1 MWQEFRAFIARG
13 NVIDLAVGV
22 VVGAAFNAIVNS
34 LVNDIV
40 MPPIG
45 LLLAGVNFSD
55 LFFALDGKS
64 YASLQAAQQ
73 AGAPIWAWGRFI
85 QTVLNF
91 LIVAVAMFFLVKGVS
106 RIYRRPTSLASPSEP
121 SAEVKLLTEIRDL
134 LKAQR

>member
-22 VVGAAFNAIVNS
+22 VMGAAFNAIINS

-73 AGAPIWAWGRFI
+73 AGAPVWAWGRF
-85 QTVLNF
+85 V
-91 LIVAVAMFFLVKGVS
+91 
-106 RIYRRPTSLASPSEP
+106 R
-121 SAEVKLLTEIRDL
+121 
-134 LKAQR
+134 

>member
-1 MWQEFRAFIARG
+1 MWKEFRAFIARG

-22 VVGAAFNAIVNS
+22 VIGAAFNAIVNS

-55 LFFALDGKS
+55 LFFALDGKA

-73 AGAPIWAWGRFI
+73 ASAPIWAWGRFI
-85 QTVLNF
+85 QTIINF
-91 LIVAVAMFFLVKGVS
+91 LIVATAMFFLVKVVS
-106 RIYRRPTSLASPSEP
+106 QLYRKPASPAPPSEP
-121 SAEVKLLTEIRDL
+121 SEEVKLLSEIRNL

>member
-1 MWQEFRAFIARG
+1 VWSEFRAFIARG

-45 LLLAGVNFSD
+45 LLLAGVSFSD
-55 LFFALDGKS
+55 LFIALDGKT

-91 LIVAVAMFFLVKGVS
+91 LIVATAMFFLVRGVS
-106 RIYRRPTSLASPSEP
+106 RVYRKPAPAAPP
-121 SAEVKLLTEIRDL
+121 SAPSDEVKLLTEIRDL
-134 LKAQR
+134 LKMQR

>member
-1 MWQEFRAFIARG
+1 MWKEFRAFIARG

-22 VVGAAFNAIVNS
+22 VIGAAFNAIVNS

-55 LFFALDGKS
+55 LFFALDGKT
-64 YASLQAAQQ
+64 YASLQVAQQ

-85 QTVLNF
+85 QTIINF
-91 LIVAVAMFFLVKGVS
+91 LIVATAMFFLVKVVS
-106 RIYRRPTSLASPSEP
+106 QLYRKPASPAPPSEP
-121 SAEVKLLTEIRDL
+121 SEEVKLLSEIRDL

>member
-1 MWQEFRAFIARG
+1 MWKEFRAFIARG

-22 VVGAAFNAIVNS
+22 VIGAAFNAIVNS

-55 LFFALDGKS
+55 LFFALDGKA

-85 QTVLNF
+85 QTIINF
-91 LIVAVAMFFLVKGVS
+91 LIVATAMFFLVKVVS
-106 RIYRRPTSLASPSEP
+106 QLYRKPASPAPPSEP
-121 SAEVKLLTEIRDL
+121 SEEVKLLSEIRDL

>member
-22 VVGAAFNAIVNS
+22 VMGAAFNAIVNS

-73 AGAPIWAWGRFI
+73 AGAPVWAWGRFI
-85 QTVLNF
+85 QAVLNF
-91 LIVAVAMFFLVKGVS
+91 SDRRCGDVLPGQRCQSHLSQANTACVA
-106 RIYRRPTSLASPSEP
+106 RRAKRRSQTAH
-121 SAEVKLLTEIRDL
+121 
-134 LKAQR
+134 

>member
-22 VVGAAFNAIVNS
+22 VMGAAFNAIVNS

-73 AGAPIWAWGRFI
+73 AGAPVWAWGRFI

-106 RIYRRPTSLASPSEP
+106 RIYRRPTPLASPSEP

>member
-1 MWQEFRAFIARG
+1 MWKEFRAFIARG

-22 VVGAAFNAIVNS
+22 VIGAAFNAIVNS

-55 LFFALDGKS
+55 LFFALDGKA

-85 QTVLNF
+85 QTIINF
-91 LIVAVAMFFLVKGVS
+91 LIVATAMFFLVKVVS
-106 RIYRRPTSLASPSEP
+106 QLYRKPASPAPPDEP
-121 SAEVKLLTEIRDL
+121 SAEVKLLSEIRDL

>member
-1 MWQEFRAFIARG
+1 MWKEFRAFIARG

-22 VVGAAFNAIVNS
+22 VIGAAFNAIVNS

-55 LFFALDGKS
+55 LFFALDGKT
-64 YASLQAAQQ
+64 YASLQVAQQ
-73 AGAPIWAWGRFI
+73 ASAPIWAWGRFI
-85 QTVLNF
+85 QTVINF
-91 LIVAVAMFFLVKGVS
+91 FIVATAMFFLVKVVS
-106 RIYRRPTSLASPSEP
+106 QLYRKPASPVPPSEP
-121 SAEVKLLTEIRDL
+121 SEEVKLLSEIRDL